1 MALYALSVYLVS
13 AEAADGQAEH
23 CCGSAASCIIVAGCG
38 CVGGVCWRLLSTAAP
53 FSVDGD
59 REVRRVAGSLEGRV
73 AVVTGGG
80 GGLAEGICARLTASG
95 AAVAAVDQSREKAER
110 VAQLASSDGGRCIAL
125 GADVSDRASVE
136 AMAARVVS
144 ELGGIDILVNNAA
157 IYPLRPWT
165 EIEVEEWDRVMAVNL
180 KGYFLCARAAY
191 PHMRER
197 GNGRIINV
205 ASITFF
211 IGWSGF
217 LDYVSSK
224 GAVIGFTRTLAR
236 EVGPDGITVNAISP
250 GAFPTDAERV
260 HPDQEALNRRIIEQQ
275 SLKRRG
281 APEDVGNL
289 AAFLASDE
297 ASFITGQTI
306 MIDGGWAMH

>member
-1 MALYALSVYLVS
+1 VS
-13 AEAADGQAEH
+13 GN
-23 CCGSAASCIIVAGCG
+23 
-38 CVGGVCWRLLSTAAP
+38 
-53 FSVDGD
+53 

-73 AVVTGGG
+73 AIVTGGG
-80 GGLAEGICARLTASG
+80 GGLAEGICATLAASG
-95 AAVAAVDQSREKAER
+95 AAVAAVDRSLEKAER
-110 VAQLASSDGGRCIAL
+110 VAQLASSGRCIAL
-125 GADVSDRASVE
+125 EADVSDKASVD
-136 AMAARVVS
+136 AMAQRVIS

-165 EIEVEEWDRVMAVNL
+165 EIDEEEWDRVMAVNL

-191 PHMRER
+191 PSMRER
-197 GNGRIINV
+197 GKGRIINV

-224 GAVIGFTRTLAR
+224 GAIIGFTRTLAR

-260 HPDQEALNRRIIEQQ
+260 HSDQEALNRRILEQQ

-281 APEDVGNL
+281 TPEDVGNL
-289 AAFLASDE
+289 AAFLASDA

>member
-1 MALYALSVYLVS
+1 VS
-13 AEAADGQAEH
+13 GN
-23 CCGSAASCIIVAGCG
+23 
-38 CVGGVCWRLLSTAAP
+38 
-53 FSVDGD
+53 

-73 AVVTGGG
+73 AIVTGGG
-80 GGLAEGICARLTASG
+80 GGLAEGICATLAASG
-95 AAVAAVDQSREKAER
+95 AAVAAVDRSLEKAER
-110 VAQLASSDGGRCIAL
+110 VVQLASSGRCIAL
-125 GADVSDRASVE
+125 EADVSDKASVD
-136 AMAARVVS
+136 AMAQRVIS

-165 EIEVEEWDRVMAVNL
+165 EIEEEEWDRVMAVNL

-191 PHMRER
+191 PSMRER
-197 GNGRIINV
+197 GKGRIINV

-224 GAVIGFTRTLAR
+224 GAIIGFTRTLAR
-236 EVGPDGITVNAISP
+236 EVGPDVITVNAISP

-260 HPDQEALNRRIIEQQ
+260 HPDQEALNRRILEQQ

-281 APEDVGNL
+281 TPEDVGNL
-289 AAFLASDE
+289 AAFLASDA

>member
-1 MALYALSVYLVS
+1 MGFCGFVYDRPGVRKGPRGDARTVL
-13 AEAADGQAEH
+13 
-23 CCGSAASCIIVAGCG
+23 
-38 CVGGVCWRLLSTAAP
+38 VGGN
-53 FSVDGD
+53 

-73 AVVTGGG
+73 AIVTGGG
-80 GGLAEGICARLTASG
+80 GGLAEGICATLAASG
-95 AAVAAVDQSREKAER
+95 AAVAAVDRSLEKAER
-110 VAQLASSDGGRCIAL
+110 VVQLASSGRCIAL
-125 GADVSDRASVE
+125 EADVSDKASVD
-136 AMAARVVS
+136 AMAQKVIS
-144 ELGGIDILVNNAA
+144 ELGGIDIVVNNAA

-165 EIEVEEWDRVMAVNL
+165 EIEEEEWDRVMAVNL

-191 PHMRER
+191 PSMRER
-197 GNGRIINV
+197 GKGRIINV

-224 GAVIGFTRTLAR
+224 GAIIGFTRTLAR

-260 HPDQEALNRRIIEQQ
+260 HPDQEALNRRILEQQ

-281 APEDVGNL
+281 TPEDVGNL
-289 AAFLASDE
+289 AAFLASDA

>member
-1 MALYALSVYLVS
+1 VS
-13 AEAADGQAEH
+13 GN
-23 CCGSAASCIIVAGCG
+23 
-38 CVGGVCWRLLSTAAP
+38 
-53 FSVDGD
+53 

-73 AVVTGGG
+73 AIVTGGG
-80 GGLAEGICARLTASG
+80 GGLAEGICATLAASG
-95 AAVAAVDQSREKAER
+95 AAVAAVDRSLEKAER
-110 VAQLASSDGGRCIAL
+110 VAQVASSGRCIAL
-125 GADVSDRASVE
+125 EADVSDKASVD
-136 AMAARVVS
+136 AMAQRVIS

-165 EIEVEEWDRVMAVNL
+165 EIEEEEWDRVMAVNL

-191 PHMRER
+191 PSMRER
-197 GNGRIINV
+197 GKGRIINV

-224 GAVIGFTRTLAR
+224 GAIIGFTRTLAR

-260 HPDQEALNRRIIEQQ
+260 HPD
-275 SLKRRG
+275 
-281 APEDVGNL
+281 
-289 AAFLASDE
+289 
-297 ASFITGQTI
+297 
-306 MIDGGWAMH
+306 

>member
-1 MALYALSVYLVS
+1 
-13 AEAADGQAEH
+13 
-23 CCGSAASCIIVAGCG
+23 
-38 CVGGVCWRLLSTAAP
+38 
-53 FSVDGD
+53 
-59 REVRRVAGSLEGRV
+59 VAGSLEGRV

-80 GGLAEGICARLTASG
+80 GGLAEGICAKLAASG
-95 AAVAAVDQSREKAER
+95 AAVAAVDRSLEKAER
-110 VAQLASSDGGRCIAL
+110 VAELASNSGRCIAL
-125 GADVSDRASVE
+125 EADVSDKSSVRE
-136 AMAARVVS
+136 MAERVS
-144 ELGGIDILVNNAA
+144 SDLGGIDVLVNNAA

-165 EIEVEEWDRVMAVNL
+165 EIEEEEWDRVMAVNL

-191 PHMRER
+191 PSMRER
-197 GNGRIINV
+197 GYGRIINV

-211 IGWSGF
+211 IGWPGF

-224 GAVIGFTRTLAR
+224 GAIIGFTRTLAR

-260 HPDQEALNRRIIEQQ
+260 HPDQEALNRRILEQQ

-289 AAFLASDE
+289 AAFLASDA